1 MAATYVHVCYRIM
14 DPEKTTDFYVNKLGM
29 QKVGE
34 MPFSDATNYF
44 VAMAYDPSSPVLELT
59 HNHGQT
65 EPYDKGNGYSHIAFT
80 VDDLEGTVA
89 RLQESGV
96 KVAVE
101 PTTMSVDGH
110 DYRIPFVEDPDGYRV
125 ELVERGTM

>member
-44 VAMAYDPSSPVLELT
+44 VAMAYDPSSDRTLRQGQRLLAYCL
-59 HNHGQT
+59 HGRRPRRDRGASPRKRR
-65 EPYDKGNGYSHIAFT
+65 EGGGRAH
-80 VDDLEGTVA
+80 DDVC
-89 RLQESGV
+89 
-96 KVAVE
+96 
-101 PTTMSVDGH
+101 
-110 DYRIPFVEDPDGYRV
+110 
-125 ELVERGTM
+125 